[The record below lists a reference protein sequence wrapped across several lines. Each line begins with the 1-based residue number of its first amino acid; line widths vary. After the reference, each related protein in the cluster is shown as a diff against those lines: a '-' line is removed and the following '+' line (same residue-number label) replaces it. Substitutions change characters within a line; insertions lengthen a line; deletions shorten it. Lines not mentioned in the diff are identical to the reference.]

1 MAKPEWID
9 EALSEQLPLLRDRGE
24 GQHLEFMISYPSN
37 GNELSKE
44 IAAFA
49 SSNAGTILIGVADD
63 GALVGLENVDTPRG
77 RDSLCQRIEGVCS
90 GNVRPAITP
99 AVKFAKEE
107 NAIVLAIEVPR
118 GSQPIYYN
126 RNTPYVRHL
135 SRSRPADPH
144 EVIERIA
151 EWIKRNPLT
160 APDSDDAGSRFLSTL
175 AGTLIDVLIYGN
187 ELEERNINPWLD
199 LMRTQLGSAGEE
211 LRYLA
216 AQDSAVE
223 MGLDGKLRQIADN
236 LEAAANH
243 RLVLGGDSWK
253 VLTGYVSD
261 AVKGATALKARH
273 IDTVPLSA
281 DSRTEIADMIRQS
294 TRELSDLDR
303 RAESMV
309 DDGRVEEF
317 QEAASRIGRL
327 LLIAGH
333 YELSEEDRGYAG
345 ELHALGRALH
355 LLETERLYMDGGQSM
370 TRIVQHVHD
379 LNGRLQD
386 LMLQK
391 EL

>member
-1 MAKPEWID
+1 MAKPEWIN

-37 GNELSKE
+37 GNELSRE

-63 GALVGLENVDTPRG
+63 GTLVGLENVDTPKG

-99 AVKFAKEE
+99 VVKFVKEE
-107 NAIVLAIEVPR
+107 NAVVLAIEVPR
-118 GSQPIYYN
+118 GLQPIYYN
-126 RNTPYVRHL
+126 SHTPYIRHL
-135 SRSRPADPH
+135 SRSRPANPH
-144 EVIERIA
+144 EVFECIA
-151 EWIKRNPLT
+151 EWIKRNPLA
-160 APDSDDAGSRFLSTL
+160 APDSDDTVSQFLSAL
-175 AGTLIDVLIYGN
+175 AETLINVLIYGD
-187 ELEERNINPWLD
+187 ELEERNVNPWLD

-223 MGLDGKLRQIADN
+223 MGLDGKLCQIADN

-243 RLVLGGDSWK
+243 RLVLGGESWQA
-253 VLTGYVSD
+253 LTSYVSD
-261 AVKGATALKARH
+261 AVKEATVLKVRH
-273 IDTVPLSA
+273 IDTAPLSD
-281 DSRTEIADMIRQS
+281 DSRTNIADMIRQS
-294 TRELSDLDR
+294 ARELSDLDR
-303 RAESMV
+303 RAESIV
-309 DDGRVEEF
+309 DDGRVEEL
-317 QEAASRIGRL
+317 QEAASRIGHL
-327 LLIAGH
+327 LLIAGQ
-333 YELSEEDRGYAG
+333 YQLSEADRGYAS

-379 LNGRLQD
+379 LNGRLQE
-386 LMLQK
+386 LMSRK